1 MKQTEEELLNT
12 MYIKD
17 IVNEYNEDQSEEKY
31 MMLFG
36 QLMLRMAEGGKA
48 PMPLMNITRITLD
61 LDGETDT
68 KDFFPDLDESDLF
81 MRVKG
86 NNGKYWIPLF
96 TDRYEIGDVCKTNAV
111 KEVPI
116 RDIIKMAHSDSELNG
131 VLINPQTQG
140 FTLSQDFLALM
151 LEQEERYKQAW
162 EDKLRL
168 PDDSEEG

>member
-17 IVNEYNEDQSEEKY
+17 IVNEFNEDQSEEKY

-36 QLMLRMAEGGKA
+36 HLMLRMAEGGKA

-61 LDGETDT
+61 LDGETDK

-96 TDRYEIGDVCKTNAV
+96 TDRDEIGDVCKTNVV

-116 RDIIKMAHSDSELNG
+116 RDIIRMAHSDRELNG
-131 VLINPQTQG
+131 ILINPKTQG
-140 FTLSQDFLALM
+140 YPLCQEYLELM
-151 LEQEERYKQAW
+151 LDQEEMYKQAW
-162 EDKLRL
+162 KDELNKL
-168 PDDSEEG
+168 DDQE